1 MSALDNP
8 YPIVSG
14 EDGRKREDDL
24 AHNDHIERAETT
36 ATNDDAV
43 FSKFPKMDKVD
54 EFGAHAKTD
63 PREIA
68 LVKKLDKYIIPM
80 LWLMYLFNYL
90 DRNAIV
96 NARLNNLEEDLGLEG
111 TQYNTCVSI
120 LFVGYIAGQ
129 VPSNMLI
136 NRVKPSWYMAGFC
149 LAWSIVSLVTFLAKD
164 YASMIALRFFL
175 GVTEAPFYPG
185 ALFILSMFYTRKE
198 LAVRLAIFYTGNMIA
213 SSFAG
218 LIAAAVFAGLDQTHG
233 LAGWQWLFI
242 IQGALS
248 ICTAILAF
256 IFLPD
261 HPLTTRWLSEEERQL
276 AYNRIH
282 TDTTDVREKTSVWVG
297 LRESASDWRTWALC
311 LMYNLH
317 LSSVGFQN
325 FLPSVMETLGYNRTI
340 TLVLTCP
347 PYLLAAVVGI
357 VMAWTSGRW
366 NERTMHITICK
377 CIVMVGFIIAV
388 STLNLGARMFS
399 IYLFVGFSFGIN
411 NIILAWISAT
421 VGQTSEKKAVSLAIC
436 NTFGNL
442 AHVYTAYLWPS
453 SHEPR
458 YTVAWVASIAFSL
471 GVVVIAW
478 GLKAH
483 LKKQNEKTRREHPE
497 VTNFYV
503 Y

>member
-1 MSALDNP
+1 MATPMPQS
-8 YPIVSG
+8 SG
-14 EDGRKREDDL
+14 AHDHKTDD
-24 AHNDHIERAETT
+24 AARNEHIERALDNVESRP
-36 ATNDDAV
+36 NDDAI

-68 LVKKLDKYIIPM
+68 LVKKLDKYLLPM
-80 LWLMYLFNYL
+80 LWFMYLFNYL
-90 DRNAIV
+90 DRNALV
-96 NARLNNLEEDLGLEG
+96 NARLNSLEEDLGLVG

-129 VPSNMLI
+129 VPSNKLI

-149 LAWSIVSLVTFLAKD
+149 LAWSIVSLVTFLANS
-164 YASMIALRFFL
+164 YGIMVALRFIL

-185 ALFILSMFYTRKE
+185 ALFILSMFYARKE

-218 LIAAAVFAGLDQTHG
+218 LIAAGVFAGLDQKHG
-233 LAGWQWLFI
+233 LAGWQWYLFI

-248 ICTAILAF
+248 ILTAILAF

-261 HPLTTRWLSEEERQL
+261 HPLTTFWLSEEQRQL
-276 AYNRIH
+276 AYNRIY
-282 TDTTDVREKTSVWVG
+282 TDTTDVREKTSVWIG
-297 LRESASDWRTWALC
+297 LKESASDWRTWALC

-325 FLPSVMETLGYNRTI
+325 FLPTVMRTLTDSNTI
-340 TLVLTCP
+340 ALVLTCP
-347 PYLLAAVVGI
+347 PYLLAAGI
-357 VMAWTSGRW
+357 GIAMAWTSGRW
-366 NERTMHITICK
+366 NERTLHITICK

-388 STLNLGARMFS
+388 STLNIAARMFS

-453 SHEPR
+453 SDEPR
-458 YTVAWVASIAFSL
+458 VPKSGRGRIHYVRFKFSASYFAKF
-471 GVVVIAW
+471 
-478 GLKAH
+478 
-483 LKKQNEKTRREHPE
+483 N
-497 VTNFYV
+497 N
-503 Y
+503 

>member
-1 MSALDNP
+1 MPVSGDPN
-8 YPIVSG
+8 PIVSG
-14 EDGRKREDDL
+14 EDEQKRDDV
-24 AHNDHIERAETT
+24 AHNDHIERAETG
-36 ATNDDAV
+36 ATNDEAI

-164 YASMIALRFFL
+164 YASMVALRFIL

-185 ALFILSMFYTRKE
+185 ALFILS
-198 LAVRLAIFYTGNMIA
+198 I
-213 SSFAG
+213 SFAG

-248 ICTAILAF
+248 ILTAILAF

-261 HPLTTRWLSEEERQL
+261 HPLTTRWLSEEQRQL
-276 AYNRIH
+276 AHSRIY

-347 PYLLAAVVGI
+347 PYLLAAIVGI

-366 NERTMHITICK
+366 NERTMHITVCK

-411 NIILAWISAT
+411 NIILAWISST

-458 YTVAWVASIAFSL
+458 YTVAWVSSIAFSL
-471 GVVVIAW
+471 GVVIIAW
-478 GLKAH
+478 GLKMN
-483 LKKQNEKTRREHPE
+483 LKRQNEKTKREHPE

>member
-1 MSALDNP
+1 VVCKP
-8 YPIVSG
+8 C
-14 EDGRKREDDL
+14 
-24 AHNDHIERAETT
+24 
-36 ATNDDAV
+36 
-43 FSKFPKMDKVD
+43 
-54 EFGAHAKTD
+54 FGINVHPLTD
-63 PREIA
+63 
-68 LVKKLDKYIIPM
+68 
-80 LWLMYLFNYL
+80 L
-90 DRNAIV
+90 DR
-96 NARLNNLEEDLGLEG
+96 
-111 TQYNTCVSI
+111 
-120 LFVGYIAGQ
+120 
-129 VPSNMLI
+129 
-136 NRVKPSWYMAGFC
+136 
-149 LAWSIVSLVTFLAKD
+149 
-164 YASMIALRFFL
+164 
-175 GVTEAPFYPG
+175 
-185 ALFILSMFYTRKE
+185 
-198 LAVRLAIFYTGNMIA
+198 
-213 SSFAG
+213 
-218 LIAAAVFAGLDQTHG
+218 
-233 LAGWQWLFI
+233 LFI

-261 HPLTTRWLSEEERQL
+261 HPLTTRWLSEEQRQL

-471 GVVVIAW
+471 GVIVIAW
-478 GLKAH
+478 GLKMH
-483 LKKQNEKTRREHPE
+483 LKRQNEKTRREHPE